1 MIKVPGAS
9 FDRFIDV
16 ICYAASLDKVGSA
29 GINRQE
35 VGNARVLQ
43 ERPREPS

>member
-1 MIKVPGAS
+1 MMGQKRA
-9 FDRFIDV
+9 
-16 ICYAASLDKVGSA
+16 KVGCA

-43 ERPREPS
+43 ERSSDPS